1 MDADSEAVIVLLA
14 VVDVIRLRD
23 VDKSSVPLP
32 PSPSRSPDVCLV
44 CLVLVLLAVTATE
57 VAVLAML
64 PCFETAGDV
73 RGLLDE
79 MLATV
84 VLSLVSADVL
94 SIVWV
99 FSVVLGIL
107 IDTVL
112 ATSRVRSAVI
122 PLMDILVDADPV
134 KVVALLTA
142 VDEYSQH
149 SNHNHSNQKSIRH
162 N

>member
-1 MDADSEAVIVLLA
+1 M
-14 VVDVIRLRD
+14 
-23 VDKSSVPLP
+23 
-32 PSPSRSPDVCLV
+32 
-44 CLVLVLLAVTATE
+44 VLLAVTATE

-64 PCFETAGDV
+64 PRFEMAGNV

-94 SIVWV
+94 SIAGV

-112 ATSRVRSAVI
+112 ATSRVRS
-122 PLMDILVDADPV
+122 
-134 KVVALLTA
+134 VVML
-142 VDEYSQH
+142 
-149 SNHNHSNQKSIRH
+149 
-162 N
+162 